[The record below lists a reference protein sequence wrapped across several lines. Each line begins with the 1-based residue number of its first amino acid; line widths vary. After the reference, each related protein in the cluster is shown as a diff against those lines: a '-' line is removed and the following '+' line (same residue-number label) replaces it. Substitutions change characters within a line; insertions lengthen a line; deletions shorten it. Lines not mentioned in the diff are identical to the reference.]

1 MYASVRQYEG
11 IKPDSVDEIVRQVE
25 ESFVPSISAGS
36 GFVAY
41 FLLDAGNGAIATVS
55 VFEDQAGAEKSN
67 RAAAEF
73 LKETLAALVPNPPQ
87 IMAGEVRVHQIA

>member
-1 MYASVRQYEG
+1 MYASVRRYEG
-11 IKPDSVDEIVRQVE
+11 ITPDSVDEIVWQVE
-25 ESFVPSISAGS
+25 KSFVPSISEAS

-73 LKETLAALVPNPPQ
+73 VKETLAALVLNPPK
-87 IMAGEVRVHQIA
+87 ITAGEVRVHKIA

>member
-1 MYASVRQYEG
+1 MSNGLVGLQTLIHNLRPILLRKEQSMYASVRRYEG

-73 LKETLAALVPNPPQ
+73 
-87 IMAGEVRVHQIA
+87 